1 MEPAIHRM
9 SDLFQQLGLADD
21 ASAMDLFITTHRPLP
36 PGVKLADAQFWTPS
50 QAQFLRETIQDDTDW
65 AELVDSLAARL
76 SA

>member
-21 ASAMDLFITTHRPLP
+21 ASAMDLFITRHRPLP